1 MDWISDP
8 KAWIGLLTLTIL
20 EIVLGIDNI
29 VFISIVAGK
38 LPPAQQRPAWR
49 WGLILALIP
58 RMVLLLFLGVLLRM
72 THPLFTVFGSP
83 TEHNPWAISGKD
95 LILIVGGLFLVFKA
109 TREIHGKL
117 EGESEEVH
125 ARGKDQFGAVLVQI
139 MMLNLVFSIDSVVTA
154 IGMVDKIPI
163 MAGAVIISTFA
174 MIAVAQPVGDF
185 VEKHPTVK
193 MLALSFLVL
202 IGANLLAEGFG
213 QHIPKGYTYFAMAF
227 SVGVEM
233 INLRLRK
240 ATTTAPVKLHEPHLQ
255 VPSTAAEASTPPPSS
270 PSA

>member
-1 MDWISDP
+1 
-8 KAWIGLLTLTIL
+8 
-20 EIVLGIDNI
+20 
-29 VFISIVAGK
+29 
-38 LPPAQQRPAWR
+38 
-49 WGLILALIP
+49 
-58 RMVLLLFLGVLLRM
+58 MVLLLFLGVLLRM

-163 MAGAVIISTFA
+163 MAGAVII
-174 MIAVAQPVGDF
+174 
-185 VEKHPTVK
+185 
-193 MLALSFLVL
+193 
-202 IGANLLAEGFG
+202 GANLLAEGFG
-213 QHIPKGYTYFAMAF
+213 QHIPKGYIYFAMAF